1 MPKTSFTKLKTK
13 TQVSS
18 KHVQIPDTDVTLEIL
33 TYLPQDLKAQL
44 IGFVVERSI
53 DQTTGC
59 SSPLRLDTWF
69 SIALAKYYGQ
79 ITFTDK
85 QLDDPGKVYDTLQ
98 LNGVFNIIADSVPE
112 DEYNYIK
119 TCVEQTAQD
128 VARYNTSAAGIVG
141 AMRQES
147 GGLSGQLD
155 EMLNKIKD
163 REGINE
169 LVAIRDTIVGQS
181 APEKKRGNIS

>member
-1 MPKTSFTKLKTK
+1 MAKTPFTKLKTK
-13 TQVSS
+13 TSTAPKLVS
-18 KHVQIPDTDVTLEIL
+18 IPDTDMTLEIL
-33 TYLPQDLKAQL
+33 TYLPQGQKASL
-44 IGFVVERSI
+44 IGFVVENSI

-85 QLDDPGKVYDTLQ
+85 QLEDPGKVYDILQ
-98 LNGVFNIIADSVPE
+98 LNGVFNIIADAVPE

-128 VARYNTSAAGIVG
+128 VARYNTSAAGIIG

-147 GGLSGQLD
+147 GGLSGQID

-163 REGINE
+163 REGIKE
-169 LVAIRDTIVGQS
+169 LTSIRDAIVGKES
-181 APEKKRGNIS
+181 DKPNKIH